1 MENKFNIDSDERNR
15 ILSLHESSTKQQ
27 YLNVLTEQTTPTTP
41 VTYTLGNTVSL
52 ENVKDKKQPEVKIF
66 KGAVFQLVN
75 NQMVTNATYQFVD
88 SLTGEVVLAYNNYG
102 TVPQSQF
109 NKYTYKGKISYDC
122 KTYKFTTDKSAAT
135 QYFDENNNLGKVLQS
150 KCKTSQQG
158 ASNFKALYTIANA
171 HNLGKVTV
179 NVKDIIIKS
188 TKYPDYAAI
197 MRGNKPIT
205 YFNCKT
211 NAWGDV
217 QVTDTKG
224 LLTKTIKEKVCPQI
238 TKTPATNTQTVG
250 GKVGGKVG
258 GNVVIPKDIDLSQM
272 VQNLPPEIKTMITP
286 PTVDGQPNTQGQP
299 DFNQLLTQL
308 QGLS

>member
-1 MENKFNIDSDERNR
+1 MENKFNIDNDERNR

-27 YLNVLTEQTTPTTP
+27 YLNVLTEQATPTTP

-66 KGAVFQLVN
+66 KGAVFQLAN
-75 NQMVTNATYQFVD
+75 NQMVTTATIQFVD
-88 SLTGEVVLAYNNYG
+88 TLTGEVVTGPANWN
-102 TVPQSQF
+102 TVPKEQF
-109 NKYTYKGKISYDC
+109 KNYTFKTKVSYDC

-135 QYFDENNNLGKVLQS
+135 QYFDENNSLGKILQS

-211 NAWGDV
+211 NSWGDV

-250 GKVGGKVG
+250 GKVGGKV
-258 GNVVIPKDIDLSQM
+258 VIPKDIDLSQM
-272 VQNLPPEIKTMITP
+272 IQNLPPEIKTMITP
-286 PTVDGQPNTQGQP
+286 QTIDGQPNTQGQP

>member
-1 MENKFNIDSDERNR
+1 MENKFNIDNDERNR

-41 VTYTLGNTVSL
+41 VTYTLGSTVSL
-52 ENVKDKKQPEVKIF
+52 ENVKDKRQPEVKIF
-66 KGAVFQLVN
+66 KGAVFQLAN
-75 NQMVTNATYQFVD
+75 NQMVANNATYQFVGTT
-88 SLTGEVVLAYNNYG
+88 TGEVVYAYNNNA
-102 TVPQSQF
+102 TVDESQF
-109 NKYTYKGKISYDC
+109 NQFTYKSKISYDC

-135 QYFDENNNLGKVLQS
+135 QYFDENNSLGKILQS

-158 ASNFKALYTIANA
+158 TSNFKALYTIANA

-250 GKVGGKVG
+250 GKVGGKV
-258 GNVVIPKDIDLSQM
+258 VIPKDIDLSQM

-286 PTVDGQPNTQGQP
+286 QTIDGQPNTQGQP

>member
-52 ENVKDKKQPEVKIF
+52 ENVKDKQLPEVKIF

-135 QYFDENNNLGKVLQS
+135 QYFDENNSLGKILQS